1 MWFEVLVKFVRELED
16 VVENYIFYLESERVI
31 FSGFLFKVD
40 WFYDICYMVKL
51 YCMYR
56 VVIVEFIF
64 FDLWFGKCV
73 LDMWDDLEIVIKI
86 FL

>member
-40 WFYDICYMVKL
+40 
-51 YCMYR
+51 
-56 VVIVEFIF
+56 
-64 FDLWFGKCV
+64 
-73 LDMWDDLEIVIKI
+73 
-86 FL
+86 